1 MAKRPASRPLR
12 APSKARPEPSR
23 VVAPLRKGRQAAQAK
38 PVSQAPPA
46 QPPTPQPPA
55 EAVSLFQHGMGAM
68 QRHAYADAAR
78 AFQGLLMGFPGER
91 ALGERAKV
99 YLALCER
106 ESTRKPAGPRTI
118 EERLTAAT
126 AALNNDND
134 AGAEELAR
142 SVLGDDPKHDL
153 ALYLLAAVHARRGDT
168 TEALSLLGKVL
179 AITPEASAQARADD
193 DFSNLHDLDEFW
205 TMTEPPPT
213 STTTPSGQRRGRR
226 TRGER

>member
-1 MAKRPASRPLR
+1 M
-12 APSKARPEPSR
+12 
-23 VVAPLRKGRQAAQAK
+23 
-38 PVSQAPPA
+38 
-46 QPPTPQPPA
+46 
-55 EAVSLFQHGMGAM
+55 FQRGMEAM
-68 QRHAYADAAR
+68 QRHAYVDASR
-78 AFQGLLMGFPGER
+78 AFQGILMGFPGER

-106 ESTRKPAGPRTI
+106 EANRKPAGPRTI

-126 AALNNDND
+126 AALNNDKD
-134 AGAEELAR
+134 ADAEELAR

-153 ALYLLAAVHARRGDT
+153 ALYLLAAVHARRGDS

-193 DFSNLHDLDEFW
+193 DFANLHDFDEFW

-213 STTTPSGQRRGRR
+213 SGAAAPGPRRVRR
-226 TRGER
+226 LRGER

>member
-1 MAKRPASRPLR
+1 
-12 APSKARPEPSR
+12 
-23 VVAPLRKGRQAAQAK
+23 
-38 PVSQAPPA
+38 
-46 QPPTPQPPA
+46 
-55 EAVSLFQHGMGAM
+55 M

-168 TEALSLLGKVL
+168 TEALSLLDKVL

-213 STTTPSGQRRGRR
+213 SATTPSGLRRGRR

>member
-12 APSKARPEPSR
+12 AERKERPESTRVAVPASMGAPPARPAAAPTAPPS
-23 VVAPLRKGRQAAQAK
+23 
-38 PVSQAPPA
+38 APPA
-46 QPPTPQPPA
+46 QPPT
-55 EAVSLFQHGMGAM
+55 EALSLFQHGMEAM
-68 QRHAYADAAR
+68 QRHAYVDAGR
-78 AFQGLLMGFPGER
+78 AFQGILMGFPAER
-91 ALGERAKV
+91 ALGERATV

-106 ESTRKPAGPRTI
+106 EANRKPAGPRTI

-134 AGAEELAR
+134 AQAEELAR

-179 AITPEASAQARADD
+179 AITPEASAQARADA
-193 DFSNLHDLDEFW
+193 DFENLQDFDEFW
-205 TMTEPPPT
+205 TMTEPPQ
-213 STTTPSGQRRGRR
+213 TPHTNQARRGRR
-226 TRGER
+226 LRGER

>member
-12 APSKARPEPSR
+12 AQRKGHPESARAATPAPQAESKAPAKQ
-23 VVAPLRKGRQAAQAK
+23 AP
-38 PVSQAPPA
+38 PVTPPPA
-46 QPPTPQPPA
+46 QPAA
-55 EAVSLFQHGMGAM
+55 EALALFQRGMEGV
-68 QRHAYADAAR
+68 QRHAYVEAAR
-78 AFQGLLMGFPGER
+78 AFQGILMGFPAER

-106 ESTRKPAGPRTI
+106 ETSRKPAGPRTI

-126 AALNNDND
+126 AALNNDKD
-134 AGAEELAR
+134 SEAEELAR

-179 AITPEASAQARADD
+179 AITPEASTQARADA
-193 DFSNLHDLDEFW
+193 DFENLQDFDEFW
-205 TMTEPPPT
+205 TMTEPPQSSSAPNQARRLKR
-213 STTTPSGQRRGRR
+213 QR
-226 TRGER
+226 

>member
-1 MAKRPASRPLR
+1 M
-12 APSKARPEPSR
+12 E
-23 VVAPLRKGRQAAQAK
+23 
-38 PVSQAPPA
+38 
-46 QPPTPQPPA
+46 
-55 EAVSLFQHGMGAM
+55 AM

-78 AFQGLLMGFPGER
+78 AFQTVLMGFPGER

-106 ESTRKPAGPRTI
+106 EANRKPVAPRTI

-126 AALNNDND
+126 AALNNESD
-134 AGAEELAR
+134 AEAEELAR

-179 AITPEASAQARADD
+179 ALTPEASAQARSDD
-193 DFSNLHDLDEFW
+193 DFTNLHDFDEFW
-205 TMTEPPPT
+205 AMTELPST
-213 STTTPSGQRRGRR
+213 STTASSPPPRRGRR